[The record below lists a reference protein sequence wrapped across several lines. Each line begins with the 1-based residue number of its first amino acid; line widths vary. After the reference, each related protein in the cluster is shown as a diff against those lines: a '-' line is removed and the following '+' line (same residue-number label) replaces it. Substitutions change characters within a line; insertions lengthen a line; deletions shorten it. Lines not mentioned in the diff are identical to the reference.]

1 MTTPIRSSGGSGQRQ
16 APRRVH
22 LVYPHADRTSQPD
35 AIGRQLGQRLEAR
48 YEVIYHDWWERGV
61 IRPEPGDVLL
71 GHPHPAPGTIFRRSA
86 RERGWSRVL
95 MMSPYNHGDLR
106 QVAFVDPIIRDCDL
120 YLTITGP
127 YWFGSTGRS
136 RCSHWLPKM
145 VHVDM
150 AVDRQH
156 FPPLKDTFGAPGK
169 RRFVY
174 IGSTLYMKNT
184 PYLTQI
190 VRRMPGAD
198 FTWVGPGT
206 TGIEGLKPL
215 GFLDFDGPDGR
226 AILGSF
232 DFLVTVGRAD
242 ANPTTIL
249 EAMAWGVLPVCT
261 PQSGYAGISS
271 IINVPLDDPEG
282 AAAVLTRLNTLPEQ
296 RLLAMQAENWRLLD
310 QHYNWGRFAD
320 QVIEA
325 IESRASPPLGP
336 ESLSRRLAFAFY
348 GQLSPFGPLPS
359 SVSRLKRKAAY
370 LSRRGAAIIRRVGR
384 GPIEARKP

>member
-1 MTTPIRSSGGSGQRQ
+1 MTTTPIRSSGGSEQHQ
-16 APRRVH
+16 VPSRVH

-48 YEVIYHDWWERGV
+48 YAVVYHDWWERGV

-71 GHPHPAPGTIFRRSA
+71 GHAHPAPGTIFRRSA

-106 QVAFVDPIIRDCDL
+106 QVAFVDPIIRDCDH
-120 YLTITGP
+120 YLAITGP
-127 YWFGSTGRS
+127 YWFGSIIDS
-136 RCSHWLPKM
+136 RCSHWRPKM
-145 VHVDM
+145 IHLDM
-150 AVDRQH
+150 AIDRQH
-156 FPPLKDTFGAPGK
+156 FPSLKNGFGPPGG

-174 IGSTLYMKNT
+174 IGSTQYMKNT

-190 VRRMPGAD
+190 ARRMPGVD

-232 DFLVTVGRAD
+232 DFLVTVGKAD

-249 EAMAWGVLPVCT
+249 EAMAWGLLPVCT
-261 PQSGYAGISS
+261 PQSGYAGIPT
-271 IINVPLDDPEG
+271 ITNVPLDDPDG

-310 QHYNWGRFAD
+310 QHYNWDRFAD
-320 QVIEA
+320 QVIAA
-325 IESRASPPLGP
+325 IESPASPPMGP

-348 GQLSPFGPLPS
+348 GQLSPFGPLLTWLARAKRMARR
-359 SVSRLKRKAAY
+359 VSRHVWGTRA
-370 LSRRGAAIIRRVGR
+370 
-384 GPIEARKP
+384 